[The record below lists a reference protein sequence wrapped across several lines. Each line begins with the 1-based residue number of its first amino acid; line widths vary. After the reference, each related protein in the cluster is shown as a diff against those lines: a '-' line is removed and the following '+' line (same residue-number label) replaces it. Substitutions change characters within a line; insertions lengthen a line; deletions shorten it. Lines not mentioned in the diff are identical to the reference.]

1 MSLLSIY
8 LLFVK
13 YGLLSFGGGYV
24 LVMLFIHDLVDKY
37 KLLTSGE
44 FANLLAIAQM
54 TPGPIGINTATY
66 VGYQTNGIA
75 GGIIATIGLLTPA
88 VFLVLTAAF
97 SFKKWEKS
105 VFVQGMLYGMRPA
118 TLGLIISAVLI
129 FANIA
134 IFTTPLTAANVKLWI
149 ANSPEVGSFGI
160 SFIPL
165 LISIISG
172 IVMAK
177 YKKLNIIY
185 IIAASAIL
193 GACFNNIIL
202 RHNRN
207 CCEYTCNHNNC
218 KD

>member
-24 LVMLFIHDLVDKY
+24 LILLFIHDLVDKY

-160 SFIPL
+160 RFIPL

-193 GACFNNIIL
+193 GACFI
-202 RHNRN
+202 R
-207 CCEYTCNHNNC
+207 
-218 KD
+218 

>member
-1 MSLLSIY
+1 MSLFSIY

-66 VGYQTNGIA
+66 VGYQTNGIV
-75 GGIIATIGLLTPA
+75 GGIIATLGLLTPA
-88 VFLVLTAAF
+88 IFLVIAAAF

-105 VFVQGMLYGMRPA
+105 VIVQGMLYGMRPA

-134 IFTTPLTAANVKLWI
+134 IFTTPLTAANVKLWL
-149 ANSPEVGSFGI
+149 ASSPEVGKFGI
-160 SFIPL
+160 RFIPL
-165 LISIISG
+165 LISIASAI
-172 IVMAK
+172 IMAK
-177 YKKLNIIY
+177 YKKINIIY
-185 IIAASAIL
+185 IIGSAAVL
-193 GACFNNIIL
+193 GACFI
-202 RHNRN
+202 R
-207 CCEYTCNHNNC
+207 
-218 KD
+218 